1 VLRWLLTSAMVEGC
15 SSADSPQVRVHQNPS
30 HFVMVVA
37 SRSGGADR
45 IHSGEHTEIGEYV
58 NQSMGVIAHNKKTK
72 PSAVK

>member
-1 VLRWLLTSAMVEGC
+1 
-15 SSADSPQVRVHQNPS
+15 
-30 HFVMVVA
+30 MVVA

-45 IHSGEHTEIGEYV
+45 IHSGEHTEMGEYV